1 VSINNHHWTVMKRHF
16 AILIALL
23 FSLQACA
30 PMPVAEPASPPIVAE
45 PASADAAP
53 ALPTFTPVPSPM
65 PGGLYVDAGQSLG
78 QVSPVFFGTNWG
90 PWLGI
95 PPAML
100 DEIPG
105 LGLKVVR
112 FPGGEWGDMNTVTK
126 PQLDMLVAF
135 CQQWGAEPM
144 IHVRLPNST
153 PAEAAE
159 LVRYA
164 NIEKGYNI
172 RFWVI
177 GNEPNLYAG
186 RAEMKKPEYT
196 PEKFATDW
204 RFFAQAM
211 KAADPSILLVGPEI
225 SQFVPNPTP
234 EYGQVFN
241 DWLVTFLKT
250 NGDLVDVVSVHRYP
264 FPVSFL
270 SGPPNKDDLRANS
283 SEWDILLPSLRE
295 IVREHTGKDLPLAVT
310 EFNSSWSANAG
321 GEGTMDSHFNGIWFA
336 DVIGRMIKND
346 TFMLTQFAISGNF
359 GMMSRSELNS
369 TGLAYVMFSRF
380 GNERIYA
387 SSDQQDVSVYA
398 AKRPDGALTVMVI
411 NLSSEPKTVNLRI
424 DNFNGG
430 QAEVWRLDMNNRA
443 TQVQSLQL
451 AAINTLNLSRE
462 SVTLYILP
470 GLD

>member
-1 VSINNHHWTVMKRHF
+1 MKRHF
-16 AILIALL
+16 AFLL
-23 FSLQACA
+23 LVGLLLNLLAGCA
-30 PMPVAEPASPPIVAE
+30 PASQPASPSIATE
-45 PASADAAP
+45 PASADAALP
-53 ALPTFTPVPSPM
+53 LPTFTPAPSPM

-78 QVSPVFFGTNWG
+78 QVSPVFAGTNWG

-95 PPAML
+95 APAML
-100 DEIPG
+100 DEIPK
-105 LGLKVVR
+105 LGLNVVR
-112 FPGGEWGDMNTVTK
+112 FPGGEWGDTNTVTK
-126 PQLDMLVAF
+126 SQVDMLVAF

-153 PAEAAE
+153 PGEAAE

-172 RFWVI
+172 RYWVI

-196 PEKFATDW
+196 PEQFATDW
-204 RFFAQAM
+204 RFFADAM

-234 EYGQVFN
+234 EYGQVFK
-241 DWLVTFLKT
+241 DWLVTFLKA
-250 NGDLVDVVSVHRYP
+250 NGDMVDIVSVHRYP
-264 FPVSFL
+264 FPASFV
-270 SGPPNKDDLRANS
+270 SGPPSKDDLRANS
-283 SEWDILLPSLRE
+283 AEWDILIPSLHE
-295 IVREHTGKDLPLAVT
+295 IVREHTGRDLPVAVT

-321 GEGTMDSHFNGIWFA
+321 GEATMDSHFNGVWFA
-336 DVIGRMIKND
+336 DVMGRMINND

-359 GMMSRSELNS
+359 GLMSRAELNS

-387 SSDQQDVSVYA
+387 SSDQQYVSVYA

-411 NLSSEPKTVNLRI
+411 NLNSEPKTVNLRI

-430 QAEVWRLDMNNRA
+430 QAEVWRLDLNNRA
-443 TQVQSLQL
+443 EQVQSVQL